1 MIKQMGLLLA
11 IMLVSGMYSLGYM
24 NSRAKCVGIITAVMT
39 FFAGLRTWW
48 FGDLIKY
55 YTLFLSCTGSGW
67 KNAVFSNRANIGLRI
82 SFRIAGWLG
91 ISYDVCIF
99 IISAFVAVTLGL
111 LIYRYSVSIYW
122 SYLMYIGMGF
132 YLFSYS
138 GLKQS
143 IAMGFLCL
151 SMIALIEE
159 KPVPFYF
166 WTICAVIF
174 HAPAAI
180 FLPAYLVTKKEFDA
194 VYIWIIV
201 ISLVSF
207 FLFRDRI
214 VSVLSD
220 AYYEE
225 EATLGSSKI
234 VGGRA
239 LMILFIM
246 GLGCWLRPVT
256 AIDTVYK
263 KLFSIM
269 LISFMLQ
276 CFSIYGNVFTRLTD
290 YYFQFVVLYIPFI
303 LERADHQLLMNSARK
318 NRIRII
324 PKNFYMYLSFGISVF
339 ALAYYAKYCHGSL
352 WLLKSFKFVWQ
363 INPYTLYGR

>member
-1 MIKQMGLLLA
+1 MVKQIGVLLVILA
-11 IMLVSGMYSLGYM
+11 ISGMYSLGYM
-24 NSRAKCVGIITAVMT
+24 KSRVKCISIITVIMT
-39 FFAGLRTWW
+39 LFAGFRTWW

-55 YTLFLSCTGSGW
+55 YTLYLSCTGTGW
-67 KNAVFSNRANIGLRI
+67 KNAVFGNWANIGLRI

-91 ISYDVCIF
+91 ISYDICIF
-99 IISAFVAVTLGL
+99 VIAAFVAFTLGL
-111 LIYRYSVSIYW
+111 LVYRYSVSIYW

-132 YLFSYS
+132 YMFTYS

-159 KPVPFYF
+159 KPVMFYF
-166 WTICAVIF
+166 WTMCAITF
-174 HAPAAI
+174 HAPSAV
-180 FLPAYLVTKKEFDA
+180 FLPAYLITKKEFDA

-201 ISLVSF
+201 VSLIVF
-207 FLFRDRI
+207 FLFRNRI

-234 VGGRA
+234 IGGRA
-239 LMILFIM
+239 LMILLIM
-246 GLGCWLRPVT
+246 GLGCWIRPVT

-276 CFSIYGNVFTRLTD
+276 CFSVYGNVFTRLTD

-303 LERADHQLLMNSARK
+303 LERAEHQLLMNSERK
-318 NRIRII
+318 GRIHII
-324 PKNFYMYLSFGISVF
+324 PQSFYMYLSFGISVF
-339 ALAYYAKYCHGSL
+339 ALVYYTRYCHGSL
-352 WLLKSFKFVWQ
+352 WFLNSFKFFWQ
-363 INPYTLYGR
+363 INPYSLYGM